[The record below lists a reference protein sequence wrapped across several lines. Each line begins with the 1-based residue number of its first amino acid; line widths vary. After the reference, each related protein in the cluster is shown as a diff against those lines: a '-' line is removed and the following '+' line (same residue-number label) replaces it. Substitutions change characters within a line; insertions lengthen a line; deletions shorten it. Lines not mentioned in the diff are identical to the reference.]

1 MRSILIRRSGMA
13 LGTVALLALTAC
25 QAQESSP
32 AAPAASGGPGNSAAA
47 APASGNEAI
56 RAAAEPFEALTEQAF
71 TADWPALDRIIADA
85 GKAVAGASLP
95 ADKAAL
101 LSRRV
106 STIAAARAS
115 SDRVGLA
122 LAAVEGYREIIE
134 SQDQRTASSSIAIS
148 LLDYA
153 GFRYDALAQA
163 AAVDW
168 PEMARS
174 VEFARGQWKLL
185 AGSMQSKALP
195 GVMTEALGGMA
206 SAVEQKDVTFAR
218 SAAATELALVDL
230 LEEQPT
236 ARSGQ

>member
-1 MRSILIRRSGMA
+1 MPTDSKWLAA
-13 LGTVALLALTAC
+13 LGTAALLALGAC
-25 QAQESSP
+25 QANDSTN
-32 AAPAASGGPGNSAAA
+32 AANEAGANSAASSA
-47 APASGNEAI
+47 NESI
-56 RAAAEPFEALTEQAF
+56 RAAAEPFEALTEQSF
-71 TADWPALDRIIADA
+71 TADWTSLDPIIAEA

-95 ADKAAL
+95 ADRTAL
-101 LSRRV
+101 LKRRMDA
-106 STIAAARAS
+106 IAAARAAG
-115 SDRVGLA
+115 DRVGLA

-134 SQDQRTASSSIAIS
+134 SQNRGAARSSIAIS

-163 AAVDW
+163 AEVDW

-174 VEFARGQWKLL
+174 VEFARSQWTAL

-206 SAVEQKDVTFAR
+206 TAVEQKDVAFAR

-230 LEEQPT
+230 LEEQP
-236 ARSGQ
+236 ANRPGN